1 LKPRIVLA
9 TATGLRN
16 RKIRTIHAF
25 LIGPLL
31 DEASPAVSITLMPNS
46 LDEECPMA
54 AALAVRLRESKRD
67 LTSLWLERISARVS
81 IDPNRVFP
89 TDELLDH
96 VPLLIDGIA
105 DYVENPAAEI
115 SVDMVVVA
123 KAMELGALRHKQG
136 FDAYEI
142 LKEYEILG
150 GILFHFFSNIAGEI
164 DEPCDRRQLM
174 ACAGRL
180 FRSVTI
186 IQQATMTHFLLL
198 ADQRIAEREG
208 RLRAFNRVLS
218 HEIKNRVGAII
229 GASAIL
235 EEGDS
240 MPAAERSTMLAMIG
254 RNARDMRATV
264 DNVLVMSQ
272 MEKHNVRQHRH
283 VRLPEAAKEAVRQ
296 VREAA
301 QAAGVNVR
309 VDPDIADVEVNASVV
324 ELCIANYLSN
334 AIKYADPNKAE
345 RFAAISATV
354 EPSRSGETQV
364 VIRVR
369 DNGLKVPAE
378 KRDRLFEEF
387 FRAHETVTDAEGT
400 GLGLSIVREAAQSQG
415 GRAWVEHL
423 DDGSSFALALPL
435 RRKVATSE
443 TDEGIGPVASATA

>member
-1 LKPRIVLA
+1 MSKPLE
-9 TATGLRN
+9 
-16 RKIRTIHAF
+16 
-25 LIGPLL
+25 
-31 DEASPAVSITLMPNS
+31 D
-46 LDEECPMA
+46 ECPMA
-54 AALAVRLRESKRD
+54 GALASRLRKSKREV
-67 LTSLWLERISARVS
+67 TNTWLERIAMRVA

-115 SVDMVVVA
+115 SVDMAVVA

-150 GILFHFFSNIAGEI
+150 GILFHFFATEAETIQ
-164 DEPCDRRQLM
+164 EPCGRGELM
-174 ACAGRL
+174 TCGSRL
-180 FRSVTI
+180 FRAVTI

-198 ADQRIAEREG
+198 ADQRIGEREG

-235 EEGDS
+235 EEGDAI
-240 MPAAERSTMLAMIG
+240 PEATRATMLAMIG

-272 MEKHNVRQHRH
+272 MEKDARQHRH
-283 VRLPEAAKEAVRQ
+283 VRLPEAAKEAARQ

-309 VDPDIADVEVNASVV
+309 IDPATADIEVDASIV

-334 AIKYADPNKAE
+334 AIKYADPSKGE
-345 RFAAISATV
+345 RFAEISGMV
-354 EPSRSGETQV
+354 ERNESGENEV
-364 VIRVR
+364 IIRVR
-369 DNGLKVPAE
+369 DNGLGVPPE
-378 KRDRLFEEF
+378 KRERLFEEF
-387 FRAHETVTDAEGT
+387 FRAHERVTEAEGT

-423 DDGSSFALALPL
+423 EHGSIFALALPI
-435 RRKVATSE
+435 RRKAADADV
-443 TDEGIGPVASATA
+443 DEAPASAT

>member
-1 LKPRIVLA
+1 MSNA
-9 TATGLRN
+9 
-16 RKIRTIHAF
+16 
-25 LIGPLL
+25 L
-31 DEASPAVSITLMPNS
+31 D
-46 LDEECPMA
+46 DECPMA
-54 AALAVRLRESKRD
+54 GALAIRLRKSKRE
-67 LTSLWLERISARVS
+67 LTNMWLERIATRVA
-81 IDPNRVFP
+81 IEPNRVFP

-115 SVDMVVVA
+115 SVDMAVVA

-150 GILFHFFSNIAGEI
+150 GILFHFFATEAEAIE
-164 DEPCDRRQLM
+164 EPCGRRELM
-174 ACAGRL
+174 TCGSRL
-180 FRSVTI
+180 FRAVTI

-198 ADQRIAEREG
+198 ADQRIGEREG

-235 EEGDS
+235 EERNAIPD
-240 MPAAERSTMLAMIG
+240 ATRATMLAMIG

-272 MEKHNVRQHRH
+272 MEKNTRQHRH

-309 VDPDIADVEVNASVV
+309 IDPATADIEVNASVV

-334 AIKYADPNKAE
+334 AIKYADPSKGE
-345 RFAAISATV
+345 RFAEISGTV
-354 EPSRSGETQV
+354 EQNESGESEV
-364 VIRVR
+364 IIRVC
-369 DNGLKVPAE
+369 DNGLGVPPE
-378 KRDRLFEEF
+378 KRERLFQEF
-387 FRAHETVTDAEGT
+387 FRAHERVTDAEGT

-423 DDGSSFALALPL
+423 EHGSIFALALPL
-435 RRKVATSE
+435 RRKAADADI
-443 TDEGIGPVASATA
+443 DEAAASAT

>member
-1 LKPRIVLA
+1 
-9 TATGLRN
+9 
-16 RKIRTIHAF
+16 
-25 LIGPLL
+25 
-31 DEASPAVSITLMPNS
+31 
-46 LDEECPMA
+46 
-54 AALAVRLRESKRD
+54 
-67 LTSLWLERISARVS
+67 
-81 IDPNRVFP
+81 
-89 TDELLDH
+89 
-96 VPLLIDGIA
+96 
-105 DYVENPAAEI
+105 
-115 SVDMVVVA
+115 
-123 KAMELGALRHKQG
+123 
-136 FDAYEI
+136 
-142 LKEYEILG
+142 
-150 GILFHFFSNIAGEI
+150 
-164 DEPCDRRQLM
+164 M

-180 FRSVTI
+180 FRAVTI

-240 MPAAERSTMLAMIG
+240 KSEAERSKMLSMIG

-272 MEKHNVRQHRH
+272 MEKNDARQHRN
-283 VRLPEAAKEAVRQ
+283 VRLPQAAKEAVRQ

-301 QAAGVNVR
+301 QAAGVDIR
-309 VDPDIADVEVNASVV
+309 VDPDIADIEVNASVV

-334 AIKYADPNKAE
+334 AIKYADQSKPE
-345 RFAAISATV
+345 RFAVISATV
-354 EPSRSGETQV
+354 EQSGSGEREV

-378 KRDRLFEEF
+378 KRNRLFEEF
-387 FRAHETVTDAEGT
+387 FRAHETVNEAEGT

-423 DDGSSFALALPL
+423 EDGSSFALALPL
-435 RRKVATSE
+435 RRKAAATE
-443 TDEGIGPVASATA
+443 TGEAQRPDVSATA

>member
-1 LKPRIVLA
+1 
-9 TATGLRN
+9 
-16 RKIRTIHAF
+16 
-25 LIGPLL
+25 
-31 DEASPAVSITLMPNS
+31 
-46 LDEECPMA
+46 MA
-54 AALAVRLRESKRD
+54 GALAMRLRMSKRE
-67 LTSLWLERISARVS
+67 LTSMWLERIATRVA
-81 IDPNRVFP
+81 IEPNRVFP

-115 SVDMVVVA
+115 RVDMGVVA

-150 GILFHFFSNIAGEI
+150 GILFHFFATEAEAIE
-164 DEPCDRRQLM
+164 EPCGRRELM
-174 ACAGRL
+174 TCGSRL
-180 FRSVTI
+180 FRAVTI

-198 ADQRIAEREG
+198 ADKRISEREG

-235 EEGDS
+235 EEGYAI
-240 MPAAERSTMLAMIG
+240 PEEKRATLLAMIG

-264 DNVLVMSQ
+264 ENVLVMSQ
-272 MEKHNVRQHRH
+272 MENVRQHRH

-301 QAAGVNVR
+301 QAAGVTVHI
-309 VDPDIADVEVNASVV
+309 DPATADIEVNASIV

-334 AIKYADPNKAE
+334 AIKYADPGKGE
-345 RFAAISATV
+345 RFAEISGTV
-354 EPSRSGETQV
+354 EQNESGESEV
-364 VIRVR
+364 IIRVR
-369 DNGLKVPAE
+369 DNGRGVPPE
-378 KRDRLFEEF
+378 KRQRLFEEF
-387 FRAHETVTDAEGT
+387 FRAHEKDTDAEGT

-423 DDGSSFALALPL
+423 ERGSLFALALPV
-435 RRKVATSE
+435 RRKAVDAVLGEAPRGVVTQ
-443 TDEGIGPVASATA
+443 G

>member
-1 LKPRIVLA
+1 VD
-9 TATGLRN
+9 G
-16 RKIRTIHAF
+16 
-25 LIGPLL
+25 
-31 DEASPAVSITLMPNS
+31 ASPAVSITLMPNS

-150 GILFHFFSNIAGEI
+150 GILFHFFSNVAGEI

-240 MPAAERSTMLAMIG
+240 IPAAERSTMLAMIG

-443 TDEGIGPVASATA
+443 TDEGPGPVASATA

>member
-1 LKPRIVLA
+1 MSNALE
-9 TATGLRN
+9 
-16 RKIRTIHAF
+16 
-25 LIGPLL
+25 
-31 DEASPAVSITLMPNS
+31 D
-46 LDEECPMA
+46 ECPMA
-54 AALAVRLRESKRD
+54 GALASRLRKSKRE
-67 LTSLWLERISARVS
+67 LTNTWLERIATRVA
-81 IDPNRVFP
+81 IEPNRVFP

-115 SVDMVVVA
+115 SVDMAVVA

-150 GILFHFFSNIAGEI
+150 GILFHFFSTEADAIE
-164 DEPCDRRQLM
+164 EPCGRGELM
-174 ACAGRL
+174 TCGSRL
-180 FRSVTI
+180 FRAVTI

-198 ADQRIAEREG
+198 ADQRIGEREG

-235 EEGDS
+235 EEGNAI
-240 MPAAERSTMLAMIG
+240 PEGTRATMLAMIG

-272 MEKHNVRQHRH
+272 MEKSTRQHRH

-301 QAAGVNVR
+301 QAAGVNVSI
-309 VDPDIADVEVNASVV
+309 DPATADIEVNASVV

-334 AIKYADPNKAE
+334 AIKYADPSKGE
-345 RFAAISATV
+345 RFAEISGTV
-354 EPSRSGETQV
+354 EQNESGESEV
-364 VIRVR
+364 IIRVR
-369 DNGLKVPAE
+369 DNGLGVPPE
-378 KRDRLFEEF
+378 KRQQLFEEF
-387 FRAHETVTDAEGT
+387 FRAHERVSEAEGT

-423 DDGSSFALALPL
+423 EHGSIFALALPV
-435 RRKVATSE
+435 RRKAADVDV
-443 TDEGIGPVASATA
+443 DEAPASAT